1 MLCNTSYYSAVYETL
16 KSVYI
21 DVFTKSKNNI
31 SIDQLVE
38 TRFKEAVEQ
47 IKSTEEL

>member
-1 MLCNTSYYSAVYETL
+1 M
-16 KSVYI
+16 